1 MITLTAVS
9 GAERKPDGK
18 SSAVGPASHQSFN
31 GATKKTRKPSPTCDR
46 TYKQRKR
53 LHLQRGEKGGILSSW
68 CLGISALISV
78 ERGRG
83 LCLGGSYVHVMTPL
97 QLTAFLDVCSKAETA
112 KWGRAQFIPL
122 PPTFDKLWSI
132 ASKNLVLSM
141 QMALIWQFLFPPCH
155 CVKGPRCK
163 TWENYDQDY
172 KLT

>member
-78 ERGRG
+78 EGG
-83 LCLGGSYVHVMTPL
+83 WDLCLGGSYVHVD
-97 QLTAFLDVCSKAETA
+97 LTAAHSIFGCLLQGRDSKTRQGTVHPPPTNLWQTLIHCVQEPGPIHANGFDLA
-112 KWGRAQFIPL
+112 VFIPTL
-122 PPTFDKLWSI
+122 PLCERPK
-132 ASKNLVLSM
+132 V
-141 QMALIWQFLFPPCH
+141 
-155 CVKGPRCK
+155 
-163 TWENYDQDY
+163 
-172 KLT
+172 